1 MSLFFSKIKRIFN
14 LGFLFVG
21 MVSYGQITYTGIVV
35 DQDKQPLSGVE
46 IRLEKYP
53 SIGTTSDFQGRF
65 KIDLES
71 ETQVKITHL
80 GYKTLILT
88 LSEKFTTI
96 ILELDSEL
104 LNEVVISAS
113 REQQS
118 RRDIPGAISVLSA
131 TTIENT
137 KTVELEQLVNQ
148 VPGVFM
154 SASTVASNEEHMM
167 AVRSPITTK
176 ALFLYLEDGLPIR
189 PTAVFNHNALL
200 EMNGTSFQR
209 IEVLKGPSSSIY
221 GSDAIGG
228 SFNFITKSPSRD
240 FRSSVG
246 FEINDMGLK
255 RYELEMSQFTNE
267 DFGFYFGGHYVE
279 RKNGPMAHS
288 DYEKFALTFKT
299 VHHLS
304 NTTTWTNVIDLIDYR
319 SDSNGDLSTE
329 DYKNGN
335 YESDQTF
342 TERVAKSFRFRS
354 TLSKTWSSK
363 NKTNLNFIFRNNEL
377 GQIPFYRIT
386 QFKKDGQLTGKA
398 IGEINSDKFRS
409 IVGLIQHKL
418 NFDFKKSSLILG
430 ASLDYTPQEYIA
442 NPIDI
447 IVDTE
452 TGQNLDYQ
460 LNPGKFILNYT
471 ADISNYAGYLQYEIS
486 PIPALK
492 ITTALR
498 YDKFEYNYNNL
509 IETSA
514 GAKDTYSTYNHFS
527 PKLGVNY
534 NFSSTLGTYTS
545 YSNGFTPP
553 QASDLYRNNFVETGG
568 NIFELKPSTYHN
580 FEVGG
585 YYQPSFK
592 FKFDLSLYLL
602 NGENTLVSLRDE
614 SDNFFNANIG
624 STQSMG
630 IEYGFKY
637 QFLPQFSIAHNG
649 SFASH
654 RYIDFF
660 DRGVDYSHTEM
671 AAAPKILGQSRLNYT
686 PTYLNELT
694 IGLEYELVGGYKT
707 SFEGQAVTNENLPTT
722 ATYPGHHVFNL
733 SALYRTKK
741 IELWGHLLNVFDT
754 LYAVRSSY
762 NVFRKE
768 NTFTVGS
775 PRAFHFGIKYHL

>member
-1 MSLFFSKIKRIFN
+1 MSLFSDELKRVIIF
-14 LGFLFVG
+14 GFLIVNI
-21 MVSYGQITYTGIVV
+21 VSYSQKTYTGTVL
-35 DQDKQPLSGVE
+35 DQNGQPLSGVE
-46 IRLEKYP
+46 IMLEKH
-53 SIGTTSDFQGRF
+53 SSKGTISDFHGNF
-65 KIDLES
+65 KINLES
-71 ETQVKITHL
+71 ETLVKITHL
-80 GYKTLILT
+80 GYKPVRLT

-113 REQQS
+113 REQQN
-118 RRDIPGAISVLSA
+118 RRDIPAAISVLSP

-137 KTVELEQLVNQ
+137 KAVELEQLVNQ

-176 ALFLYLEDGLPIR
+176 ALFLYLEDGIPIR

-200 EMNGTSFQR
+200 EMNGTSFQK

-228 SFNFITKSPSRD
+228 SFNFITKSPTKD

-255 RYELEMSQFTNE
+255 RYELEMSQYTTE
-267 DFGFYFGGHYVE
+267 DFGFYIGGHYVE

-299 VHHLS
+299 VHHVS
-304 NTTTWTNVIDLIDYR
+304 KTTSWSNVIDLIDYR
-319 SDSNGDLSTE
+319 SDSNGDLSTV
-329 DYKNGN
+329 DYENGN

-354 TLSKTWSSK
+354 TLTKTWSSK
-363 NKTNLNFIFRNNEL
+363 NKTNFNFIFRNNVL

-386 QFKKDGQLTGKA
+386 QFKDDGQLTGEA
-398 IGEINSDKFRS
+398 IGEINSDRFRS

-418 NFDFKKSSLILG
+418 DFDFKESTLIIG
-430 ASLDYTPQEYIA
+430 ASLDFTPQEYIA

-460 LNPGKFILNYT
+460 LNPDKFILNYT
-471 ADISNYAGYLQYEIS
+471 ADINNFAGYLQYEIS
-486 PIPALK
+486 PVNALK

-509 IETSA
+509 IESSA

-527 PKLGVNY
+527 PKFGVNY
-534 NFSSTLGTYTS
+534 NISNAFGTYAS

-568 NIFELKPSTYHN
+568 NVFKLKPSTYHN

-585 YYQPSFK
+585 YYQPSVK

-602 NGENTLVSLRDE
+602 NGENTLVSLRDD

-660 DRGVDYSHTEM
+660 DRGVNYSHTDM

-686 PTYLNELT
+686 PTYFKGLS
-694 IGLEYELVGGYKT
+694 IGLEYEVVGGYNT
-707 SFEGQAVTNENLPTT
+707 SFEGQAITNQNLPTT

-733 SALYRTKK
+733 TALFRTKK

-775 PRAFHFGIKYHL
+775 PRAFHFGIKYHF